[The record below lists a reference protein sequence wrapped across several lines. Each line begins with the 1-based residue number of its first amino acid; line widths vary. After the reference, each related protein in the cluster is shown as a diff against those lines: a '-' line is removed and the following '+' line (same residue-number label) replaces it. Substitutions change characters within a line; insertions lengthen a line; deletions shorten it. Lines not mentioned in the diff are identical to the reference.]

1 MDEYKL
7 KHILRKAFPMTHS
20 DDIAISLYAD
30 YNKKIGIP
38 EQYLRNDYNYRLLFF
53 DYKKYGF
60 EYKGGKIDC
69 CGIYMRFSHKDY
81 NYLTVSVE
89 FDFATQDIFNCALL
103 ILSYKEEHFFGRKS
117 IKQSAVKVLC
127 DKDFKQ
133 YKKRIDKKYL

>member
-7 KHILRKAFPMTHS
+7 KHILRKAFPMT
-20 DDIAISLYAD
+20 DNNDIAESLYAD

-53 DYKKYGF
+53 DYKRYGF
-60 EYKGGKIDC
+60 EYKEGKIDC
-69 CGIYMRFSHKDY
+69 CGVYMRFSHKYY
-81 NYLTVSVE
+81 NHLTVSLE
-89 FDFATQDIFNCALL
+89 FDFATRDIFNYAL
-103 ILSYKEEHFFGRKS
+103 IVPSYKQEHFLGRKS

-127 DKDFKQ
+127 DKDFER